1 MKIKKSGDEFKRILD
16 SAAKEKIREMIDQK
30 KIIQVKEK

>member
-16 SAAKEKIREMIDQK
+16 SAAKEKISEMIRRK
-30 KIIQVKEK
+30 